1 MNTIQDK
8 STIVDTIFSLEK
20 QKESLNSQMNLGI
33 IDAGGVRLE
42 LDLIN
47 KKQKALREQLVLSNH
62 LTKEGTPRAITHH
75 EPTEDN
81 PKDYYVTRVN
91 DGKKIKAIS
100 YDALMEKL
108 YLYYADGL
116 RDFSI
121 ASIFEAALAE
131 KAATENPQLRTL
143 ERNRNDYNKFI
154 SEDFSMTDI
163 RTVTDIDLKKY
174 IQEYVSTKHPK
185 EKAFLNFKG
194 TLNLIFGYAYIHK
207 IIAENPVSYIK
218 NRPYMK
224 SCETSKAKS
233 EEKIFSPEEI
243 EMLKAE
249 VRYRMNS
256 GFKRYGD
263 YYITG
268 YAMLFAIET
277 GVRVGELCALKWDDV
292 YENYIHIHAQ
302 QLFQSVDGKKE
313 IYYAPF
319 TKNEKGVSADGRQ
332 FPLTNAIKELLGEI
346 KAKQEA
352 LGIKSEFI
360 FCNEDGKWMVEEAY
374 TSFLRRLCRSKGLDV
389 TNNHAFRMS
398 LNSNVFIPMGISV
411 ADRAAL
417 LGHSI
422 ETNMKYYS
430 YSQKNLIDD
439 VKAKLDCRTDF
450 SLGTQREPNK
460 IVPFAKKETPETL
473 ISQYF

>member
-1 MNTIQDK
+1 M
-8 STIVDTIFSLEK
+8 
-20 QKESLNSQMNLGI
+20 
-33 IDAGGVRLE
+33 
-42 LDLIN
+42 
-47 KKQKALREQLVLSNH
+47 
-62 LTKEGTPRAITHH
+62 
-75 EPTEDN
+75 
-81 PKDYYVTRVN
+81 
-91 DGKKIKAIS
+91 
-100 YDALMEKL
+100 
-108 YLYYADGL
+108 
-116 RDFSI
+116 
-121 ASIFEAALAE
+121 
-131 KAATENPQLRTL
+131 
-143 ERNRNDYNKFI
+143 
-154 SEDFSMTDI
+154 
-163 RTVTDIDLKKY
+163 
-174 IQEYVSTKHPK
+174 
-185 EKAFLNFKG
+185 
-194 TLNLIFGYAYIHK
+194 
-207 IIAENPVSYIK
+207 
-218 NRPYMK
+218 
-224 SCETSKAKS
+224 
-233 EEKIFSPEEI
+233 
-243 EMLKAE
+243 
-249 VRYRMNS
+249 
-256 GFKRYGD
+256 
-263 YYITG
+263 YITG

-422 ETNMKYYS
+422 ETNMKHYS
-430 YSQKNLIDD
+430 YAQKDLIDD
-439 VKAKLDCRTDF
+439 VKAKLDKTATF
-450 SLGTQREPNK
+450 GLGTQREPKK